1 MLDLSVSALLGILVL
16 CVALSAFFSST
27 ETALMSINRYRLRH
41 RAREGSTSARAA
53 EKLLERPDQLIG
65 MILICN
71 NFVNSAAAALVT
83 VIALHVGGEG
93 TAAIGVGVFTVV
105 LIIFGEVAP
114 KTFGALYPERLA
126 LPSAL
131 VYQVLLKILYPIVW
145 ATNLIANGVL
155 RLLGVSQEK
164 VNRTSLSSDELRTV
178 LAEASTVIPHRHQRM
193 LMSILDLEKV
203 NVEDIMV
210 PRSEIS
216 GIDVSDEWDDVLE
229 AVQQSRHTRI
239 PCFEGNLENLIGI
252 LHMKKVARL
261 LARDE
266 LDRER
271 LVALAKER
279 EPYYVPEG
287 TSLNTQLLQFQ
298 RQRRRVA
305 FVVDEYG
312 DVQGLVTLEDLLE
325 EIVGEFTSD
334 PVVAAQ
340 GRPQGEGRQLRRKR
354 SRERADAEPQD
365 GLVAADDRPAHV
377 ERTDH
382 RVPRDDPGARHGPA
396 HQRLLARDPAD
407 ERQRREDGAP
417 EVDPEIA
424 SLAAAVRT
432 RTAARPA
439 SGSRRALRDPRS
451 PCAARCL
458 PAPARAGNPASPP
471 HAGAPRRTAP
481 AGSRP

>member
-1 MLDLSVSALLGILVL
+1 VADLSVGALSGILIV
-16 CVALSAFFSST
+16 CIALSAFFSST

-41 RAREGSTSARAA
+41 RAREGSSSARAV

-83 VIALHVGGEG
+83 VIALELGGEG
-93 TAAIGVGVFTVV
+93 YAAIGVGLFTVV

-126 LPSAL
+126 LPSAH
-131 VYQVLLKILYPIVW
+131 VYLLLLKLLYPIVW
-145 ATNLIANGVL
+145 ATNLVANGVL
-155 RLLGVSQEK
+155 RVLGVTQETAS
-164 VNRTSLSSDELRTV
+164 RTSLSSDELRTV
-178 LAEASTVIPHRHQRM
+178 VAEASTVIPHRHQRM
-193 LMSILDLEKV
+193 LMSILDLERI

-210 PRSEIS
+210 PRNEIS
-216 GIDVSDEWDDVLE
+216 GIDVADEWDEVL
-229 AVQQSRHTRI
+229 AALQQGRHTRI
-239 PCFEGNLENLIGI
+239 PCYEGNLENLVGI

-261 LARDE
+261 LARGE
-266 LDRER
+266 LDRAK

-334 PVVAAQ
+334 V
-340 GRPQGEGRQLRRKR
+340 
-354 SRERADAEPQD
+354 
-365 GLVAADDRPAHV
+365 
-377 ERTDH
+377 
-382 RVPRDDPGARHGPA
+382 
-396 HQRLLARDPAD
+396 
-407 ERQRREDGAP
+407 
-417 EVDPEIA
+417 A
-424 SLAAAVRT
+424 SLHKDVHKEKGGSFVVNASASLRTLNRKMAWTLPTTGPRTLNGLIIEYLETIPEPGTSLRIGAYSLEILQTGDNAVKTVRLRPLPPAAT
-432 RTAARPA
+432 
-439 SGSRRALRDPRS
+439 
-451 PCAARCL
+451 
-458 PAPARAGNPASPP
+458 
-471 HAGAPRRTAP
+471 
-481 AGSRP
+481 

>member
-1 MLDLSVSALLGILVL
+1 MTEISVGAQIGILIL
-16 CVALSAFFSST
+16 CIALSAFFSST

-53 EKLLERPDQLIG
+53 EKLLERPDRLIG

-83 VIALHVGGEG
+83 VIGLRIGGEG
-93 TAAIGVGVFTVV
+93 AAAIGISVFTAA

-114 KTFGALYPERLA
+114 KTFGAMYPERLA

-131 VYQVLLKILYPIVW
+131 IYQVLLKILYPIVW
-145 ATNLIANGVL
+145 TTNLVANGVL
-155 RLLGVSQEK
+155 RLLGVSAEK
-164 VNRTSLSSDELRTV
+164 VSRTSLSSDELRTV
-178 LAEASTVIPHRHQRM
+178 VAEASTVIPHRHQRM
-193 LMSILDLEKV
+193 LMSILDLEKIS
-203 NVEDIMV
+203 VEDIMV
-210 PRSEIS
+210 PRNEIS
-216 GIDVSDEWDDVLE
+216 GIDVADDWDDVLE
-229 AVQQSRHTRI
+229 ALQQSRHTRI
-239 PCFEGNLENLIGI
+239 PCYEGNLENLIGI

-279 EPYYVPEG
+279 DPYYVPEG

-334 PVVAAQ
+334 TASLHKDVHKEKGDTYVVSAAASV
-340 GRPQGEGRQLRRKR
+340 RTLNRKMGWTLPTTGPR
-354 SRERADAEPQD
+354 TLN
-365 GLVAADDRPAHV
+365 GLIIEYLETIP
-377 ERTDH
+377 
-382 RVPRDDPGARHGPA
+382 DPGTSLRIGDYSLEILQTGDNAVKTV
-396 HQRLLARDPAD
+396 RLK
-407 ERQRREDGAP
+407 
-417 EVDPEIA
+417 
-424 SLAAAVRT
+424 
-432 RTAARPA
+432 
-439 SGSRRALRDPRS
+439 ALPKN
-451 PCAARCL
+451 AE
-458 PAPARAGNPASPP
+458 
-471 HAGAPRRTAP
+471 
-481 AGSRP
+481 

>member
-1 MLDLSVSALLGILVL
+1 MVDLSVGALLGILIV
-16 CVALSAFFSST
+16 CIALSAFFSST

-41 RAREGSTSARAA
+41 RAREGSRSARAA
-53 EKLLERPDQLIG
+53 EALLERPDQLIG

-83 VIALHVGGEG
+83 MIALHVGGEG

-131 VYQVLLKILYPIVW
+131 IYQVLLKILYPIVW
-145 ATNLIANGVL
+145 STNLVANGVL
-155 RLLGVSQEK
+155 RLLGVSHEK
-164 VNRTSLSSDELRTV
+164 ASRTSLSSDELRTV
-178 LAEASTVIPHRHQRM
+178 VAEASTVIPHRHQRM
-193 LMSILDLEKV
+193 LMSILDLEKI

-210 PRSEIS
+210 PRNEIS
-216 GIDVSDEWDDVLE
+216 GIDVADEWDDVLE
-229 AVQQSRHTRI
+229 ALQQSRHTRI
-239 PCFEGNLENLIGI
+239 PCYEGNLENLIGI

-334 PVVAAQ
+334 
-340 GRPQGEGRQLRRKR
+340 
-354 SRERADAEPQD
+354 
-365 GLVAADDRPAHV
+365 
-377 ERTDH
+377 T
-382 RVPRDDPGARHGPA
+382 
-396 HQRLLARDPAD
+396 
-407 ERQRREDGAP
+407 
-417 EVDPEIA
+417 A
-424 SLAAAVRT
+424 SLHKDVHKEKSGTFVVSAAASLRT
-432 RTAARPA
+432 LNRKMGWSLPTAGPRTLNGLIIEYLETIPEP
-439 SGSRRALRDPRS
+439 GTALRIGDYSLEILQTGDNAVKTVRLQALPKS
-451 PCAARCL
+451 AA
-458 PAPARAGNPASPP
+458 
-471 HAGAPRRTAP
+471 
-481 AGSRP
+481 